1 MNLPKNLAFSFIYD
15 YIYPLNPIIKPM
27 FGCHA
32 YYVGEKIMLIVR
44 KKDTHPEANG
54 VWIATDFPHH
64 ESLKKEFK
72 NLSSVYIL
80 SEGKAETAWQMIH
93 EDDEH
98 FEEEVIKL
106 CELILKNDLRIG
118 RIPKAKK
125 KKIRKN

>member
-1 MNLPKNLAFSFIYD
+1 
-15 YIYPLNPIIKPM
+15 M

-44 KKDTHPEANG
+44 KKETHSEANG

-64 ESLKKEFK
+64 ESLKKEL
-72 NLSSVYIL
+72 NSLSSVYIL

-93 EDDEH
+93 VGNEN
-98 FEEEVIKL
+98 FETDVIKI
-106 CELILKNDLRIG
+106 CELILKQDPRIG

-125 KKIRKN
+125 KKTK